1 MHLLSPYLF
10 YQLEVLE
17 MIFPARLLA
26 LGIALALSVSTLSSG
41 SAAYAQ
47 ASKKLEYHRCLITIY
62 KSKNMIPQAC
72 EEYSAL
78 INLDPKDA
86 QMRFEYGAYLH
97 KMGKVKEAIVQ
108 YRKAADFNPANPDY
122 QGAVGDAL
130 VSLKD
135 YSGALAYYQKAG
147 PKFAGKLSTTSA
159 YVQQLR
165 QINQYNAD
173 LKKRQQED
181 E

>member
-1 MHLLSPYLF
+1 
-10 YQLEVLE
+10 
-17 MIFPARLLA
+17 MIFPARPLS
-26 LGIALALSVSTLSSG
+26 LGLALALSVSLFAT
-41 SAAYAQ
+41 AALAQ
-47 ASKKLEYHRCLITIY
+47 ASKKIEWHRCLISIY
-62 KSKNMIPQAC
+62 KSKNMVPQAC
-72 EEYSAL
+72 EEYAAL
-78 INLDPKDA
+78 VAIDPKDA
-86 QMRFEYGAYLH
+86 QVRFEYGAFLH
-97 KMGKVKEAIVQ
+97 KMGRIKEAIVQ
-108 YRKAADFNPANPDY
+108 YRKAADTNPSNPDY

>member
-1 MHLLSPYLF
+1 
-10 YQLEVLE
+10 
-17 MIFPARLLA
+17 MIFPARPLS
-26 LGIALALSVSTLSSG
+26 LGLALALSVSTLSIG
-41 SAAYAQ
+41 SAALAQ
-47 ASKKLEYHRCLITIY
+47 HTNKKTEWHRCLISIY
-62 KSKNMIPQAC
+62 KSKNMVPQAS
-72 EEYSAL
+72 EEYAAL
-78 INLDPKDA
+78 VALDPKDA
-86 QMRFEYGAYLH
+86 QIRFEYGAFLH
-97 KMGKVKEAIVQ
+97 KMGRVKEAIVQ
-108 YRKAADFNPANPDY
+108 YRKAADANPSNPDY

-173 LKKRQQED
+173 LKKRQSED

>member
-1 MHLLSPYLF
+1 VQISF
-10 YQLEVLE
+10 VFQFGGFAK
-17 MIFPARLLA
+17 MIFPGRLLS
-26 LGIALALSVSTLSSG
+26 LGLALALSVSSLSIG
-41 SAAYAQ
+41 TAALAQ
-47 ASKKLEYHRCLITIY
+47 GANKKVEWHRCLIAIY
-62 KSKNMIPQAC
+62 KSKNMVPQAV

-78 INLDPKDA
+78 VALDPKDA
-86 QMRFEYGAYLH
+86 QIRFEYGAFLH
-97 KMGKVKEAIVQ
+97 KMGRVKEAIVQ
-108 YRKAADFNPANPDY
+108 YRKAADGNPSNPDY

-173 LKKRQQED
+173 LKKRQSED